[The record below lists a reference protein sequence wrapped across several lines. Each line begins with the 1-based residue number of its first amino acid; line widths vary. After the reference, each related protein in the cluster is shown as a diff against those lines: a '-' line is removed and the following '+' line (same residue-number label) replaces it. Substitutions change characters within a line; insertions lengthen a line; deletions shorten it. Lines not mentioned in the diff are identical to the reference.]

1 MITMTQVKEPPGTR
15 PKQTLKE
22 RIWEALKPT
31 QEQWDDWKWHFRNRF
46 NTVEKLARVF
56 PLTDTHKKQLELV
69 SVKYPFSITPY
80 YLSLVQADDPNDPI
94 LLQSLPSFKE
104 IAHPEAGEDDPLDE
118 RDDSPVPGLVHRY
131 PDRALFVITDICP
144 LLCRHCTRKREW
156 DGGNWWIRR
165 QPQLQGAI
173 DYLRGTPAIRDV
185 IISGGDPLT
194 VDNDGLEWIL
204 SNLRSIPHLEI
215 IRFGT
220 RFPVV
225 LPQRIDE
232 GFTRICDKYG
242 PVWLN
247 THFNHPNEVTPEAG
261 RATRELLRAGVP
273 VNNQCVLLR
282 GINDSVETQLKLS
295 HELMK
300 IRVRPYY
307 LFHTDDV
314 RGTEH
319 LRTPVETGIK
329 IIEGMRG
336 HTSGLAV
343 PTFVVDVP
351 GGGGKIPLM
360 PNYLLSM
367 TEDEMVLR
375 NYEGLVF
382 RYRNPRPASTK
393 PKGSHTKKKSP
404 NGSNGHSNGNGNG
417 QPSRIV
423 IGAGSHGLTPRL
435 QRRQIGL
442 LQAQPKT
449 SNGSQSSITNG
460 SPAGGQI

>member
-1 MITMTQVKEPPGTR
+1 MIEIASVATEPPR
-15 PKQTLKE
+15 RRE
-22 RIWEALKPT
+22 SRRSYYDRILEVLKPT
-31 QEQWDDWKWHFRNRF
+31 PAQWDDWKWHFRNRF
-46 NTVEKLARVF
+46 NTVDKLARVM
-56 PLTDTHKKQLELV
+56 PLSESQRKRLRVV
-69 SVKYPFSITPY
+69 SIKYPFSITPY
-80 YLSLVQADDPNDPI
+80 YLSLVRRDDPNDPV
-94 LLQSLPSFKE
+94 LLQSLPSFDE
-104 IAHPEAGEDDPLDE
+104 ILSAGTGEPDPLDE
-118 RDDSPVPGLVHRY
+118 KDDSPVPGLVHRY
-131 PDRALFVITDICP
+131 PDRALLVITDICP

-165 QPQLQGAI
+165 RPELEAAL
-173 DYLRGTPAIRDV
+173 DHLRKTKSIRDV

-204 SNLRSIPHLEI
+204 AQLRSIPHIEM

-242 PVWLN
+242 PIWLN

-261 RATRELLRAGVP
+261 RAVRELLRAGVP

-282 GINDSVETQLKLS
+282 GINDTVETQLRLS
-295 HELMK
+295 HELLK

-307 LFHTDDV
+307 LFHADDV
-314 RGTEH
+314 SGTEH

-336 HTSGLAV
+336 HTSGLGV

-360 PNYLLSM
+360 PNYVLSW
-367 TEDEMVLR
+367 TEDELVVR
-375 NYEGLVF
+375 NYENLVF
-382 RYRNPRPASTK
+382 RYRNPRPPES
-393 PKGSHTKKKSP
+393 KK
-404 NGSNGHSNGNGNG
+404 HSQAAAVGREPRRNTNGNGSSKE
-417 QPSRIV
+417 PV
-423 IGAGSHGLTPRL
+423 PVGSSARL
-435 QRRQIGL
+435 ERRKSTKL
-442 LQAQPKT
+442 LPGDNRA
-449 SNGSQSSITNG
+449 
-460 SPAGGQI
+460 

>member
-1 MITMTQVKEPPGTR
+1 MIEIASVATEPPR
-15 PKQTLKE
+15 RRESRRSYYDKILE
-22 RIWEALKPT
+22 VLKPT
-31 QEQWDDWKWHFRNRF
+31 PAQWDDWKWHFRNRF
-46 NTVEKLARVF
+46 NTVDKLARVM
-56 PLTDTHKKQLELV
+56 PLSESQRKRLRVV
-69 SVKYPFSITPY
+69 SIKYPFSITPY
-80 YLSLVQADDPNDPI
+80 YLSLVRKDDPNDPV
-94 LLQSLPSFKE
+94 LLQSLPSFDE
-104 IAHPEAGEDDPLDE
+104 ILSASTGEPDPLDE
-118 RDDSPVPGLVHRY
+118 KDDSPVPGLVHRY
-131 PDRALFVITDICP
+131 PDRALLVITDICP

-165 QPQLQGAI
+165 RPELEAAL
-173 DYLRGTPAIRDV
+173 DHLRKTKSIRDV

-204 SNLRSIPHLEI
+204 AQLRSIPHIEM

-242 PVWLN
+242 PIWLN

-261 RATRELLRAGVP
+261 RAVRELLRAGVP

-282 GINDSVETQLKLS
+282 GINDTVETQLRLS
-295 HELMK
+295 HELLK

-307 LFHTDDV
+307 LFHADDV
-314 RGTEH
+314 SGTEH

-336 HTSGLAV
+336 HTSGLGV

-360 PNYLLSM
+360 PNYVLSW
-367 TEDEMVLR
+367 TEDELVLR
-375 NYEGLVF
+375 NYENLVF
-382 RYRNPRPASTK
+382 RYRNPRPPEPKKHSQTAALGRDHRRNTNGDTSPREAVPVGSSSRLERRNSTK
-393 PKGSHTKKKSP
+393 LLPGD
-404 NGSNGHSNGNGNG
+404 NG
-417 QPSRIV
+417 
-423 IGAGSHGLTPRL
+423 A
-435 QRRQIGL
+435 
-442 LQAQPKT
+442 
-449 SNGSQSSITNG
+449 
-460 SPAGGQI
+460 

>member
-1 MITMTQVKEPPGTR
+1 MIEIASVATEPPR
-15 PKQTLKE
+15 RRE
-22 RIWEALKPT
+22 SRRSYYDRILEVLKPT
-31 QEQWDDWKWHFRNRF
+31 PDQWDDWKWHFRNRF
-46 NTVEKLARVF
+46 NTVDKLARVM
-56 PLTDTHKKQLELV
+56 PLSESQRKRLRVV
-69 SVKYPFSITPY
+69 SIKYPFSITPY
-80 YLSLVQADDPNDPI
+80 YLSLVRKDDPNDPV
-94 LLQSLPSFKE
+94 LLQSLPSFDE
-104 IAHPEAGEDDPLDE
+104 ILSAGAGEPDPLDE
-118 RDDSPVPGLVHRY
+118 KDDSPVPGLVHRY
-131 PDRALFVITDICP
+131 PDRALLVITDICP

-165 QPQLQGAI
+165 RPELEAAL
-173 DYLRGTPAIRDV
+173 DHLKKTKSIRDV

-204 SNLRSIPHLEI
+204 AQLRSIPHIEM

-242 PVWLN
+242 PIWLN

-261 RATRELLRAGVP
+261 RAVRELLRAGVP

-282 GINDSVETQLKLS
+282 GINDTVETQLRLS
-295 HELMK
+295 HELLK

-307 LFHTDDV
+307 LFHSDDV
-314 RGTEH
+314 SGTEH

-336 HTSGLAV
+336 HTSGLGV

-360 PNYLLSM
+360 PNYVLSW
-367 TEDEMVLR
+367 TEDELVLR
-375 NYEGLVF
+375 NYENLVF
-382 RYRNPRPASTK
+382 RYRNPRPPE
-393 PKGSHTKKKSP
+393 PKKHSQAAAVGREPRRHT
-404 NGSNGHSNGNGNG
+404 NGNGSSKE
-417 QPSRIV
+417 PV
-423 IGAGSHGLTPRL
+423 PVGSSARL
-435 QRRQIGL
+435 ERRKATKL
-442 LQAQPKT
+442 LPGDNLA
-449 SNGSQSSITNG
+449 
-460 SPAGGQI
+460 

>member
-1 MITMTQVKEPPGTR
+1 MTTRISSTTKTKEPPGKSQETY
-15 PKQTLKE
+15 KT

-31 QEQWDDWKWHFRNRF
+31 QEEWDNWKWHFRNRF
-46 NTVEKLARVF
+46 NNIEKLSRVMD
-56 PLTDTHKKQLELV
+56 LSATQRKQLELV

-80 YLSLVQADDPNDPI
+80 YLSLVRLNDPADPI
-94 LLQSLPSFKE
+94 LIQSLPSFEE
-104 IAHPEAGEDDPLDE
+104 ITHSEAGEEDPLDE

-156 DGGNWWIRR
+156 DGGNWWVRR
-165 QPQLQGAI
+165 QPQLEAAI
-173 DYLRGTPAIRDV
+173 EYIRKTEVIRDV

-204 SNLRSIPHLEI
+204 SRLRSISHLDM

-242 PVWLN
+242 PIWLN

-261 RATRELLRAGVP
+261 RAVRDLLRAGVP
-273 VNNQCVLLR
+273 VNNQTVLLR
-282 GINDSVETQLKLS
+282 GVNDSVETQLNLS
-295 HELMK
+295 HALLK
-300 IRVRPYY
+300 NRVRPYY
-307 LFHTDDV
+307 LFHADEV

-336 HTSGLAV
+336 HTSGLGV

-351 GGGGKIPLM
+351 GGGGKIPLQ
-360 PNYLLSM
+360 PNYVLSQ
-367 TEDEMVLR
+367 TEDEIVLR
-375 NYEGLVF
+375 NYEGLIF
-382 RYRNPRPASTK
+382 RYRNPRPTNGKNHAKKERPQIATNGVSK
-393 PKGSHTKKKSP
+393 PQIVLGAYN
-404 NGSNGHSNGNGNG
+404 NGD
-417 QPSRIV
+417 
-423 IGAGSHGLTPRL
+423 TPRL
-435 QRRQIGL
+435 ERREQKL
-442 LQAQPKT
+442 KVL
-449 SNGSQSSITNG
+449 TN
-460 SPAGGQI
+460 SPRQ